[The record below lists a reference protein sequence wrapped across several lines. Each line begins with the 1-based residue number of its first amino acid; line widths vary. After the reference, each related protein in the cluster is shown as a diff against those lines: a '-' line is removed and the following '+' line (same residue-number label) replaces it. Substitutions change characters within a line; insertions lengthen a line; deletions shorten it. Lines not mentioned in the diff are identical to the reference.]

1 MKKQNTRTWIVLTAL
16 LAALLLA
23 AGCGGNDASPSDT
36 APTASP
42 KSTASGATAIAAT
55 SAPSETTPEAATPAA
70 TAESPEKQSLTAD
83 QLGKPFP
90 EDLEGVELLLS
101 QDYETDDFAIEKV
114 TEQGENITVSNG
126 KMNLCLDAD
135 GNYIDSWAG
144 WGLDFPCF
152 LEDYEQYELSFE
164 LQSFKPAEGKSAWDA
179 FFMGAFISDCTGAK
193 PYYTNANETADGFW
207 VTFTNETQVNVCF
220 GGINWPNPLVTI
232 SVPEGFD
239 TAKRLYV
246 ITNQNGVYYW
256 METAAGEQIL
266 LVSAIFTE
274 DDSTVTVYDGSG
286 QSVWSGANEI
296 DRSVGGFFRA
306 FNHFCP
312 TQIDNLLLKAY

>member
-16 LAALLLA
+16 LATLLLA
-23 AGCGGNDASPSDT
+23 AGCGGNDAPPSATD
-36 APTASP
+36 PTASP
-42 KSTASGATAIAAT
+42 KSTPSGATASAAT
-55 SAPSETTPEAATPAA
+55 STPSETTPTT
-70 TAESPEKQSLTAD
+70 TAQSAEKQSLTAD
-83 QLGKPFP
+83 QLGQPFS
-90 EDLEGVELLLS
+90 EDLEGIELLLS
-101 QDYETDDFAIEKV
+101 QDYETDDFAIEEI

-126 KMNLCLDAD
+126 KMNLCLDAN
-135 GNYIDSWAG
+135 GNYINSWVG
-144 WGLDFPCF
+144 WGLDLPCF
-152 LEDYEQYELSFE
+152 LEEYEQYELSFE
-164 LQSFKPAEGKSAWDA
+164 LQSFKPAEGRSTWDA
-179 FFMGAFISDCTGAK
+179 FFMGAFISDHTGAK

-207 VTFTNETQVNVCF
+207 VTFTNETQINVYF

-256 METAAGEQIL
+256 METAAREQIL
-266 LVSAIFTE
+266 LVSAVFTE
-274 DDSTVTVYDGSG
+274 NDRTVTVYDGSG
-286 QSVWSGANEI
+286 QSVWSGENEI
-296 DRSVGGFFRA
+296 DRSVGAFFRA

>member
-23 AGCGGNDASPSDT
+23 AGCGGNDAPPSETD
-36 APTASP
+36 PTTSP
-42 KSTASGATAIAAT
+42 KSTASGATASAAT
-55 SAPSETTPEAATPAA
+55 SSSSETTPEAATPTA
-70 TAESPEKQSLTAD
+70 TAESAEKQSLRAD

-101 QDYETDDFAIEKV
+101 QDYETDDFAIEEV

-144 WGLDFPCF
+144 WGLDVLC
-152 LEDYEQYELSFE
+152 LLDDYEQYELSFE
-164 LQSFKPAEGKSAWDA
+164 LQSFKPAEGKSAWDS
-179 FFMGAFISDCTGAK
+179 FFMGAFISDCAAAK
-193 PYYTNANETADGFW
+193 PYYTNANEIADGFW
-207 VTFTNETQVNVCF
+207 VTFTNETEAHVYF
-220 GGINWPNPLVTI
+220 GGINWPNPLV
-232 SVPEGFD
+232 SVSIPEGFD

-246 ITNQNGVYYW
+246 ITNQNGVSYW
-256 METAAGEQIL
+256 MDTAAGEQIL
-266 LVSAIFTE
+266 LVSAVFSE
-274 DDSTVTVYDGSG
+274 NDSTVTIYDGRG

>member
-23 AGCGGNDASPSDT
+23 AGCGGNDAPPSETD
-36 APTASP
+36 PTTSP
-42 KSTASGATAIAAT
+42 KSTASGATASAAT
-55 SAPSETTPEAATPAA
+55 SSSSETPTA
-70 TAESPEKQSLTAD
+70 TAESAEKQSLRAD

-101 QDYETDDFAIEKV
+101 QDYETDDFAIEEV

-144 WGLDFPCF
+144 WGLDVLC
-152 LEDYEQYELSFE
+152 LLDDYEQYELSFE
-164 LQSFKPAEGKSAWDA
+164 LQSFKPAEGKSAWDS
-179 FFMGAFISDCTGAK
+179 FFMGAFISDCAAAK
-193 PYYTNANETADGFW
+193 PYYTNANEIADGFW
-207 VTFTNETQVNVCF
+207 VTFTNETEAHVYF
-220 GGINWPNPLVTI
+220 GGINWPNPLV
-232 SVPEGFD
+232 SVSIPEGFD

-246 ITNQNGVYYW
+246 ITNQNGVSYW
-256 METAAGEQIL
+256 MDTAAGEQIL
-266 LVSAIFTE
+266 LVSAVFSE
-274 DDSTVTVYDGSG
+274 NDSTVTIYDGSG